1 MAATKFQPPPIRTGF
16 VGNPPKVK
24 IVAKDDEHM
33 NVPAYAWTSWFQSV
47 TNALSIP
54 NAPAT
59 SSSAGTPN
67 QIAQDGNFLYVC
79 IAKNTWKR
87 VALSAF

>member
-1 MAATKFQPPPIRTGF
+1 MAKFQAPPIRTGF
-16 VGNPPKVK
+16 IGNPPKTK
-24 IVAKDDEHM
+24 ITTQGGEHM
-33 NVPAYAWTSWFQSV
+33 NVPAYAWTNWFQSV
-47 TNALSIP
+47 TDALSIP
-54 NAPAT
+54 NAPAH
-59 SSSAGTPN
+59 SNSAGTPN